1 MLPWFTSHWNS
12 TVWCLPFLKLKTQN
26 NSSWTLDRFHGGPDF
41 SVVTVD
47 KIILDFLKLVDAW
60 RIPSILWQ
68 ILRSLFVP
76 RKKRSPLLKISE
88 AIFLASTAF
97 IWFLSRPF
105 HFTFDITSYYNHS
118 TCLTWSFQINRFP
131 KNHWMNAE
139 AKGNTFCFLF
149 DFFFKSN
156 KRMKVE
162 FEHLHLLPSPSTRST
177 FFLCNPKNN
186 HKNDF
191 PLFLMICKVD
201 FQTSSVKLIYLES
214 YDASNVSTSLK
225 VKEYY
230 FAMAKNRY
238 VNK

>member
-1 MLPWFTSHWNS
+1 
-12 TVWCLPFLKLKTQN
+12 
-26 NSSWTLDRFHGGPDF
+26 
-41 SVVTVD
+41 
-47 KIILDFLKLVDAW
+47 
-60 RIPSILWQ
+60 
-68 ILRSLFVP
+68 
-76 RKKRSPLLKISE
+76 
-88 AIFLASTAF
+88 
-97 IWFLSRPF
+97 
-105 HFTFDITSYYNHS
+105 
-118 TCLTWSFQINRFP
+118 
-131 KNHWMNAE
+131 MNAE
-139 AKGNTFCFLF
+139 ARGNTFCFLLIF
-149 DFFFKSN
+149 SSN
-156 KRMKVE
+156 QKKKNESGEE

-214 YDASNVSTSLK
+214 NDASNVSKSLK